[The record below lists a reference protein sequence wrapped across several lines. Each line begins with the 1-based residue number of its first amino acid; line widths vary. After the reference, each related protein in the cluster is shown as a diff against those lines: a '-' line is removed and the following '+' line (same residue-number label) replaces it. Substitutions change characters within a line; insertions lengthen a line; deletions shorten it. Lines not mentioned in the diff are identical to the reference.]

1 MRNWAGFVTA
11 FLITAVCGATAIWLF
26 TLLSD
31 PYDTGRFSAFG
42 GRPLSSIS
50 SRMAVASLG
59 RNQQFNAVIVG
70 NSHAAPISPHRL
82 SKSTGLEFVSLT
94 LPGAS
99 TEAEMLALK
108 WFLKNQGARTR
119 AIVVGVDDVW
129 CRSFP
134 RYVEEPVLPTWL
146 ISESPFSYAAGLFR
160 YDSVEQAF
168 QSFIN
173 PARATARPPDPRG
186 FWDLELDYN
195 WDAEKVG
202 RELAKPWIDS
212 INLTGRYP
220 ALQMLDRALD
230 AAPEDAAVALVM
242 LPVWAPIIPKEGPA
256 LASEEACKRAFA
268 EFISRRKRG
277 MLIDGKTASDLTN
290 DPNNFFDRT
299 HYRRP
304 VAQEIENELKQRLG
318 T

>member
-1 MRNWAGFVTA
+1 
-11 FLITAVCGATAIWLF
+11 
-26 TLLSD
+26 
-31 PYDTGRFSAFG
+31 
-42 GRPLSSIS
+42 
-50 SRMAVASLG
+50 MAVASLG
-59 RNQQFNAVIVG
+59 RNPRFNAVIIG
-70 NSHAAPISPHRL
+70 NSHVAPISPHRL

-119 AIVVGVDDVW
+119 AIVIGIDDVW
-129 CRSFP
+129 CRSSP

-146 ISESPFSYAAGLFR
+146 ISESPLSYAAGLFR

-173 PARATARPPDPRG
+173 PARTTARPTDPRG
-186 FWDLELDYN
+186 FWDLELDYK
-195 WDAEKVG
+195 WDSEKVG
-202 RELAKPWIDS
+202 RELAKPWSDS

-220 ALQMLDRALD
+220 ALRMLDRALD
-230 AAPEDAAVALVM
+230 AAPEDAVLALVM

-256 LASEEACKRAFA
+256 RASEEACKRAFA
-268 EFISRRKRG
+268 EFISRRKG
-277 MLIDGKTASDLTN
+277 GVLIDGRTASDLTN

-304 VAQEIENELKQRLG
+304 VAREIENELKRRLG